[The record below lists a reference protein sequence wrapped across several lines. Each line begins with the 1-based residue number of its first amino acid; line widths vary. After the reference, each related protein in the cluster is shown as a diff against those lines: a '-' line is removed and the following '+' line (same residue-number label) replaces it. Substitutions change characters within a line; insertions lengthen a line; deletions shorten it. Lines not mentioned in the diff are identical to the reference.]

1 MFVGVVPYAAPSNVQ
16 ARLLEN
22 STIIL
27 TWEPPPTELQNGELI
42 GYMVSAEMV
51 LLVWRTSVVYFMGVG
66 ISQVK
71 PSNCFRPR
79 KISFTFHF

>member
-51 LLVWRTSVVYFMGVG
+51 LLVWRTAVVYFMEGRHQS
-66 ISQVK
+66 SQAIK
-71 PSNCFRPR
+71 LFQASEN
-79 KISFTFHF
+79 